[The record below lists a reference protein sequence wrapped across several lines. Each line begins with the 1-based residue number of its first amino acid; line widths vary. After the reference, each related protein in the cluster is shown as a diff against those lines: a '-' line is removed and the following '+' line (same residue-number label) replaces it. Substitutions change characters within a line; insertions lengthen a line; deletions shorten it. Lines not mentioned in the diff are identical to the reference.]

1 MTQWVKGLMCDHQS
15 EYASQHPHTQQV
27 WRCTLAILVLGRE
40 RQEDTGA
47 QQAAL
52 ANAQAPAPVRSKLS
66 KAKAQSSRRHLI
78 QTSGLHIHAHTLT
91 KDSPKGH
98 MFLVILYRL

>member
-1 MTQWVKGLMCDHQS
+1 MHP
-15 EYASQHPHTQQV
+15 QHPHKQQV
-27 WRCTLAILVLGRE
+27 WRCTLAILELGRE

-66 KAKAQSSRRHLI
+66 KAKVQSSRRHLV
-78 QTSGLHIHAHTLT
+78 QTSDLHIHAHTLT
-91 KDSPKGH
+91 KDNPKGH
-98 MFLVILYRL
+98 MFLVIL